1 MTIPSGPRTCVRRSP
16 HVDTL
21 ARVSLTDDLREEGE
35 PEREFHP
42 GVAARMARKR
52 IAAGALI
59 RDSLG
64 RILFVVP
71 NYRPWL
77 DIPGGVVETDEPPK
91 AACRREVAE
100 EIGLDLTVGRL
111 LVIDWVPAQGV
122 WGDALNLIFDGGVID
137 SATINRTKAQD
148 DELDGL
154 ALLSL
159 DEASLRLRPSQTRRL
174 AAALEA
180 LDQPAPRYLEFGRPA

>member
-1 MTIPSGPRTCVRRSP
+1 VGG
-16 HVDTL
+16 
-21 ARVSLTDDLREEGE
+21 VSLADDLREEGE

-42 GVAARMARKR
+42 GIAARLPRKR
-52 IAAGALI
+52 VAAGALI
-59 RDSLG
+59 RDHVG
-64 RILFVVP
+64 RVLFVVP

-77 DIPGGVVETDEPPK
+77 DIPGGVVEDDEPPK

-100 EIGLDLTVGRL
+100 EIGLDLAIGRL
-111 LVIDWVPAQGV
+111 LVIDWLPAQGV

-137 SATINRTKAQD
+137 AITLERTTAHD

-174 AAALEA
+174 QVALTALAEA
-180 LDQPAPRYLEFGRPA
+180 QPRYLEFGRPA

>member
-1 MTIPSGPRTCVRRSP
+1 VGLV
-16 HVDTL
+16 
-21 ARVSLTDDLREEGE
+21 DDLREEGE
-35 PEREFHP
+35 PEREGHP
-42 GVAARMARKR
+42 GIAARMPRKR

-59 RDSLG
+59 RDDHR

-77 DIPGGVVETDEPPK
+77 DIPGGVVEADEPPK

-100 EIGLDLTVGRL
+100 EVGLDLVVGRL
-111 LVIDWVPAQGV
+111 LVIDWLPTHGV
-122 WGDALNLIFDGGVID
+122 WGDALNLIFDGGTID
-137 SATINRTKAQD
+137 AETMDGATAQD

-159 DEASLRLRPSQTRRL
+159 AEASGRLRPSQTRRL
-174 AAALEA
+174 AAAVAA
-180 LDQPAPRYLEFGRPA
+180 LDETAPRYLEFGRPA

>member
-1 MTIPSGPRTCVRRSP
+1 MTTRSRERASPRPSRDVGN
-16 HVDTL
+16 L
-21 ARVSLTDDLREEGE
+21 NRVSLTDDLREEGE

-59 RDSLG
+59 RDGLG
-64 RILFVVP
+64 RILFVLP

-77 DIPGGVVETDEPPK
+77 DIPGGVVEADEPPK

-100 EIGLDLTVGRL
+100 EIGLDLPVGRL
-111 LVIDWVPAQGV
+111 LVIDWLPAQGV

-137 SATINRTKAQD
+137 SATLRLAKAQD

-159 DEASLRLRPSQTRRL
+159 DDASLRLRPSQTRRL

-180 LDQPAPRYLEFGRPA
+180 LQQSAPRYLEFGRPA

>member
-1 MTIPSGPRTCVRRSP
+1 MTIPSGARTPVRRSSP
-16 HVDTL
+16 VGTL
-21 ARVSLTDDLREEGE
+21 ANVGLTDDLREEGE

-77 DIPGGVVETDEPPK
+77 DIPGGVVEADEPPK
-91 AACRREVAE
+91 AACRREVGE

-137 SATINRTKAQD
+137 SATMNGAKARD
-148 DELDGL
+148 HELDGL

-159 DEASLRLRPSQTRRL
+159 DDASLRLRPSQTRRL

-180 LDQPAPRYLEFGRPA
+180 LGQSAPRYLEFGRPA

>member
-1 MTIPSGPRTCVRRSP
+1 LVA
-16 HVDTL
+16 TL
-21 ARVSLTDDLREEGE
+21 DGVSLADDLREEGE

-52 IAAGALI
+52 VAAGALI
-59 RDSLG
+59 RDDHG

-77 DIPGGVVETDEPPK
+77 DIPGGVVEADEPPK

-100 EIGLDLTVGRL
+100 ETGLDLVVGRL
-111 LVIDWVPAQGV
+111 LVIDWLPTQGV
-122 WGDALNLIFDGGVID
+122 WGDALNLIFDGGMID
-137 SATINRTKAQD
+137 ADTMNGAKAQD

-159 DEASLRLRPSQTRRL
+159 TQASGRLRPSQARRL
-174 AAALEA
+174 AAAVAA
-180 LDQPAPRYLEFGRPA
+180 LHETAPRYLEFGRPA